1 MLVLLSSLLKAR
13 SLCWLFFKIK
23 TVLELHFLALSVMA
37 SLTILAKI
45 SWLGRHVAFATTPY
59 LLVMLA
65 LETTTPMS
73 TCGNFL

>member
-1 MLVLLSSLLKAR
+1 MLA
-13 SLCWLFFKIK
+13 FFLIK

-45 SWLGRHVAFATTPY
+45 SWLGRHVAFATTHY

-65 LETTTPMS
+65 PETTTPMS